1 MTKAITT
8 QGNTDALATKDERT
22 TSQKLNEFL
31 ANVPSY
37 EEDPTE
43 TMLEA
48 ILSAQKPE
56 EWDALFASK
65 SFKDSD
71 KATIQINAYRPSA
84 SQFNGGLRYFLVLDV
99 TDLKTGERGVM
110 TCGSVMAVAQ
120 VVNAERTVGL
130 PIQVEVVRKPT
141 PTKAGFHPMHLRY
154 LRPEGTPLGD
164 PQAVV
169 SEQ

>member
-1 MTKAITT
+1 MPKRITD
-8 QGNTDALATKDERT
+8 GEATDALATKDERT
-22 TSQKLNEFL
+22 TVQKLNDFL

-43 TMLEA
+43 TMLTA
-48 ILSAQKPE
+48 ILAASNPS
-56 EWDALFASK
+56 EWDALFSAA

-71 KATIQINAYRPSA
+71 KATIQINAYRPA
-84 SQFNGGLRYFLVLDV
+84 ESQFNGGLRYFLVLDV
-99 TDLKTGERGVM
+99 TDLKTGVRGVM
-110 TCGSVMAVAQ
+110 TCGSTMAMAQ

-141 PTKAGFHPMHLRY
+141 PTKAGFHPMHLKYIGRT
-154 LRPEGTPLGD
+154 ETPLGD

>member
-8 QGNTDALATKDERT
+8 QGATDALAVKDERT
-22 TSQKLNEFL
+22 TVQKLNDYL

-37 EEDPTE
+37 TEDPTE
-43 TMLEA
+43 TMLAA
-48 ILSAQKPE
+48 ILAAADPQ
-56 EWDALFASK
+56 EWDSLFTAA

-71 KATIQINAYRPSA
+71 KARIQINAYRPSE
-84 SQFNGGLRYFLVLDV
+84 SQFNGGVRFFLVLDV
-99 TDLKTGERGVM
+99 TDLATGAKGVM
-110 TCGSVMAVAQ
+110 TCGSTMAMAQ
-120 VVNAERTVGL
+120 IVNAERTVGL

-154 LRPEGTPLGD
+154 LKPEGTPLGD